1 MSLGRLCSGE
11 WRTAGCSVVFMV
23 SICDATR
30 WEDQV
35 RSVRREYA
43 AIPLLDLECLLV
55 SYIPLAKTIGIVP
68 GGAEAALCLEG
79 GMLL

>member
-1 MSLGRLCSGE
+1 
-11 WRTAGCSVVFMV
+11 MV

-30 WEDQV
+30 WEDPV

-43 AIPLLDLECLLV
+43 AIPCLTKNGLLV
-55 SYIPLAKTIGIVP
+55 SYIPLAKIGIVP